1 MFPERANGRPPSEP
15 EKSIGRSAAEK
26 FVVSEERGLMTT
38 YGIKWEIEIDAETPE
53 EAARKALE
61 IQRDP
66 QSIYAMVFDVCDERG
81 NTTRVDLLEQ

>member
-1 MFPERANGRPPSEP
+1 M
-15 EKSIGRSAAEK
+15 K
-26 FVVSEERGLMTT
+26 T
-38 YGIKWEIEIDAETPE
+38 YSVTWGIEIDAKTPE

-81 NTTRVDLLEQ
+81 NTTRVDLLEREH